1 MVGNKEIIV
10 TLSDDTKHLVNLT
23 RSRKTDKWQIE
34 LKDVEGDSK
43 KGILDFTELDRM
55 IDEASDVYN
64 IDGIALIN
72 RKWIIALK
80 QKISSLKSGAEVPP
94 TYIDFVQEFSDYMEN
109 VDPLNEQ
116 MVQTI
121 QIMSPILMKIVE
133 TETNNNCKLG

>member
-1 MVGNKEIIV
+1 
-10 TLSDDTKHLVNLT
+10 
-23 RSRKTDKWQIE
+23 
-34 LKDVEGDSK
+34 
-43 KGILDFTELDRM
+43 M
-55 IDEASDVYN
+55 IDEAGDIYN
-64 IDGIALIN
+64 IDGTALIN